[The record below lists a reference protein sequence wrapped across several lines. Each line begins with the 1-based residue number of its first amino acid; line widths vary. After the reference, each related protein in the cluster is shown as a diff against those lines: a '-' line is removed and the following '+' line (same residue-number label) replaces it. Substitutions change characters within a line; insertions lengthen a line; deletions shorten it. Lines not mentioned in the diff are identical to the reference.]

1 MLGTMSR
8 LWQTVRPIRFRLYL
22 GLLSALTASLVAL
35 MIPQVLE
42 YLVDQLATDAVAAT
56 IWTGGAIVLGL
67 GVVEAA
73 LIWMR
78 RTFAVSPSTTV
89 EKLIRVDFYR
99 KVQNMPVSFHDA
111 WGSGQLLSRMLTDIN
126 QIRRWIAFGMIMAVT
141 SAVTIVV
148 GMILL
153 WRSSA
158 ILAIIFFLAAVPV
171 SVIAYRFNRNF
182 SILSRRSQDQNGDL
196 ATTIEQ
202 SVQGIRVLKAF
213 GRGPTALD
221 GFTEQA
227 EELRMTEVRKATAI
241 ARFDMFMFTLP
252 ELALGVAL
260 LVGLYQT
267 ANGAISTG
275 QLASYFA
282 TATLV
287 VGPVRQLGMLLGQA
301 VNATTALDRHYEV
314 MDETNRITSPEH
326 PVEVDTAHATG
337 AVRLQGVHF
346 RFEDAPDHVSDVLDE
361 VDLEIRPGETM
372 ALVGVTGSGKSTLLQ
387 LIPRLYDVTAGTIT
401 IDGVEIRDMDLRDLR
416 TLTAFA
422 FEDATL
428 FSDSVRVNVLIG
440 ADQSLSEDEREEL
453 LELALRTAD
462 ASFAFDLPEG
472 VDTPIGEE
480 GMSLSGGQRQRLA
493 LARAIAARPAVLLLD
508 DPLSALDTKTE
519 ETVTSR
525 LREVLD
531 GTTTLIV
538 AHRTST
544 VALADRVALLDRG
557 RLVAVGTHKEMMETS
572 ARYRWVIANQEEEV
586 RRDQDIV
593 TLTGELDLR
602 AIQDAGGTDDETPGT
617 PPGPDRPA
625 GSDGPNGPGDADNP
639 RRHEPTVTAGIPSVG
654 GQSSEQTSEQ
664 TSGEE
669 GR

>member
-22 GLLSALTASLVAL
+22 GLFSALTASIVAL

-42 YLVDQLATDAVAAT
+42 FIVNRLESDAVAAT
-56 IWTGGAIVLGL
+56 IWTGGAIVLALGL
-67 GVVEAA
+67 LEAA

-78 RTFAVSPSTTV
+78 RTFAVAPSTTV

-141 SAVTIVV
+141 SAVTVMV
-148 GMILL
+148 GMALL

-171 SVIAYRFNRNF
+171 SVIAYRFNRSF
-182 SILSRRSQDQNGDL
+182 SVLSRRSQDQNGDL

-213 GRGPTALD
+213 GRGPSALE

-227 EELRMTEVRKATAI
+227 EELRSTEVRKATAI
-241 ARFDMFMFTLP
+241 ARFDMFMFMLP

-260 LVGLYQT
+260 LVGLHLT
-267 ANGAISTG
+267 ANASISTG

-301 VNATTALDRHYEV
+301 VNATTALDRHYDV
-314 MDETNRITSPEH
+314 MDAANRITSPQE
-326 PVEVDTAHATG
+326 PVAVDPARAVG
-337 AVRLQGVHF
+337 AVHLDGLHF
-346 RFEDAPDHVSDVLDE
+346 RYEDAPDHVSDVLDG

-387 LIPRLYDVTAGTIT
+387 LIPRLYDVTAGAIT
-401 IDGVEIRDMDLRDLR
+401 IDGVDVREMDLITLR
-416 TLTAFA
+416 TLTAVA

-428 FSDSVRVNVLIG
+428 FSDSVRENVLLG
-440 ADQSLSEDEREEL
+440 AAASLSEEEREQL
-453 LELALRTAD
+453 LALALRTAD
-462 ASFAFDLPEG
+462 ATFAFDLPDG

-525 LREVLD
+525 LREVLA

-544 VALADRVALLDRG
+544 VALADRVALLDHG
-557 RLVAVGTHKEMMETS
+557 RVITVGTHTELMKTS
-572 ARYRWVIANQEEEV
+572 PRYRWVIANQEEEV
-586 RRDQDIV
+586 RRDQDIE
-593 TLTGELDLR
+593 TLTGELELS
-602 AIQDAGGTDDETPGT
+602 AIQQAASASEPSAGASSSAPSAGRSSPDASGE
-617 PPGPDRPA
+617 PPGASSGR
-625 GSDGPNGPGDADNP
+625 
-639 RRHEPTVTAGIPSVG
+639 EQTVTSGIPAVG
-654 GQSSEQTSEQ
+654 GQSTEQ

-669 GR
+669 DR

>member
-22 GLLSALTASLVAL
+22 GLFSALTASIVAL

-42 YLVDQLATDAVAAT
+42 FIVNRLESDAVAAT
-56 IWTGGAIVLGL
+56 IWTGGAIVLALGL
-67 GVVEAA
+67 VEAA

-78 RTFAVSPSTTV
+78 RTFAVAPSTTV

-111 WGSGQLLSRMLTDIN
+111 WGSGQLLSRMLTDIS

-141 SAVTIVV
+141 SAVTVMV
-148 GMILL
+148 GMALL

-171 SVIAYRFNRNF
+171 SVIAYRFNRSF
-182 SILSRRSQDQNGDL
+182 SVLSRRSQDQNGDL

-213 GRGPTALD
+213 GRGPSALE

-227 EELRMTEVRKATAI
+227 EELRSTEVRKATAI
-241 ARFDMFMFTLP
+241 ARFDMFMFMLP

-260 LVGLYQT
+260 LVGLHLT
-267 ANGAISTG
+267 ANGSISTG

-301 VNATTALDRHYEV
+301 VNATTALDRHYDV
-314 MDETNRITSPEH
+314 MDAANRITSPQE
-326 PVEVDTAHATG
+326 PVAVDPARAVG
-337 AVRLQGVHF
+337 AVRLNGLHF
-346 RFEDAPDHVSDVLDE
+346 RYEDAPDHVSDVLDG

-387 LIPRLYDVTAGTIT
+387 LIPRLYDVTAGAIT
-401 IDGVEIRDMDLRDLR
+401 IDGVDVREMDLITLR
-416 TLTAFA
+416 TLTAVA

-428 FSDSVRVNVLIG
+428 FSDSVRENVLLG
-440 ADQSLSEDEREEL
+440 AAASLSEEEREQL

-462 ASFAFDLPEG
+462 ATFAFDLPDG
-472 VDTPIGEE
+472 VGTPIGEE

-519 ETVTSR
+519 ETVTGR
-525 LREVLD
+525 LREVLA

-544 VALADRVALLDRG
+544 VALADRVALLDHG
-557 RLVAVGTHKEMMETS
+557 RVITVGTHTELMKTS
-572 ARYRWVIANQEEEV
+572 PRYRWVIANQEEEV
-586 RRDQDIV
+586 RRDQDIE
-593 TLTGELDLR
+593 TLTGELELS
-602 AIQDAGGTDDETPGT
+602 AIQQAASASDPSSPDSSGEPPGASSGQEQTVTSGT
-617 PPGPDRPA
+617 P
-625 GSDGPNGPGDADNP
+625 
-639 RRHEPTVTAGIPSVG
+639 VVG
-654 GQSSEQTSEQ
+654 GQSTEQ

-669 GR
+669 DR

>member
-22 GLLSALTASLVAL
+22 GLFSALTASIVAL

-42 YLVDQLATDAVAAT
+42 FIVNRLESDAVAAT
-56 IWTGGAIVLGL
+56 IWTGGAIVLALGL
-67 GVVEAA
+67 VEAA

-78 RTFAVSPSTTV
+78 RTFAVAPSTTV

-111 WGSGQLLSRMLTDIN
+111 WGSGQLLSRMLTDIS

-141 SAVTIVV
+141 SAVTVMV
-148 GMILL
+148 GMALL

-171 SVIAYRFNRNF
+171 SVIAYRFNRSF
-182 SILSRRSQDQNGDL
+182 SVLSRRSQDQNGDL

-213 GRGPTALD
+213 GRGPSALE

-227 EELRMTEVRKATAI
+227 EELRTTEVRKATAI
-241 ARFDMFMFTLP
+241 ARFDMFMFMLP

-260 LVGLYQT
+260 LVGLHLT
-267 ANGAISTG
+267 ANGSISTG

-301 VNATTALDRHYEV
+301 VNATTALDRHYDV
-314 MDETNRITSPEH
+314 MDAANRITSPQE
-326 PVEVDTAHATG
+326 PVAVDPARAVG
-337 AVRLQGVHF
+337 AVRLDGLHF
-346 RFEDAPDHVSDVLDE
+346 RYEDAPDHVNDVLDG
-361 VDLEIRPGETM
+361 VDLDIRPGETM

-387 LIPRLYDVTAGTIT
+387 LVPRLYDVTAGAIT
-401 IDGVEIRDMDLRDLR
+401 IDGVDVREMDLITLR
-416 TLTAFA
+416 TLTAVA

-428 FSDSVRVNVLIG
+428 FSDSVRENVLLG
-440 ADQSLSEDEREEL
+440 AAASLSEEEREQL

-462 ASFAFDLPEG
+462 ATFAFDLPDG

-519 ETVTSR
+519 ETVTGR
-525 LREVLD
+525 LREVLA

-544 VALADRVALLDRG
+544 VALADRVALLDHG
-557 RLVAVGTHKEMMETS
+557 RVITVGTHTELMKTS
-572 ARYRWVIANQEEEV
+572 PRYRWVIANQEEEV
-586 RRDQDIV
+586 RRDQDIE
-593 TLTGELDLR
+593 TLTGELELS
-602 AIQDAGGTDDETPGT
+602 AIQQAASASEPSAGASSSAPSAGRSSPDASGE
-617 PPGPDRPA
+617 PPGASSGR
-625 GSDGPNGPGDADNP
+625 
-639 RRHEPTVTAGIPSVG
+639 EQTVTSGIPAVG
-654 GQSSEQTSEQ
+654 GQSTEQ

-669 GR
+669 DR

>member
-22 GLLSALTASLVAL
+22 GLFSALTASIVAL

-42 YLVDQLATDAVAAT
+42 FIVNRLESDAVAAT
-56 IWTGGAIVLGL
+56 IWTGGAIVLALGL
-67 GVVEAA
+67 VEAA

-78 RTFAVSPSTTV
+78 RTFAVAPSTTV

-111 WGSGQLLSRMLTDIN
+111 WGSGQLLSRMLTDIS

-141 SAVTIVV
+141 SAVTVMV
-148 GMILL
+148 GMALL

-171 SVIAYRFNRNF
+171 SVIAYRFNRSF
-182 SILSRRSQDQNGDL
+182 SVLSRRSQDQNGDL

-213 GRGPTALD
+213 GRGPSALE

-227 EELRMTEVRKATAI
+227 EELRTTEVRKATAI
-241 ARFDMFMFTLP
+241 ARFDMFMFMLP

-260 LVGLYQT
+260 LVGLHLT
-267 ANGAISTG
+267 ANGSISTG

-301 VNATTALDRHYEV
+301 VNATTALDRHYDV
-314 MDETNRITSPEH
+314 MDAANRITSPQE
-326 PVEVDTAHATG
+326 PVAVDPARAVG
-337 AVRLQGVHF
+337 AVRLDGLHF
-346 RFEDAPDHVSDVLDE
+346 RYEDAPDHVNDVLDG

-387 LIPRLYDVTAGTIT
+387 LIPRLYDVTAGAIT
-401 IDGVEIRDMDLRDLR
+401 IDGVDVREMDLITLR
-416 TLTAFA
+416 TLTAVA

-428 FSDSVRVNVLIG
+428 FSDSVRENVLLG
-440 ADQSLSEDEREEL
+440 AAASLSEEEREQL

-462 ASFAFDLPEG
+462 ATFAFDLPDG

-519 ETVTSR
+519 ETVTGR
-525 LREVLD
+525 LREVLA

-544 VALADRVALLDRG
+544 VALADRVALLDHG
-557 RLVAVGTHKEMMETS
+557 RVITVGTHTELMKTS
-572 ARYRWVIANQEEEV
+572 PRYRWVIANQEEEV
-586 RRDQDIV
+586 RRDQDIE
-593 TLTGELDLR
+593 TLTGELELS
-602 AIQDAGGTDDETPGT
+602 AIQQAASASEPSAGASSSAPSAGRSSPDASGEPPGASSGREQTVTSGT
-617 PPGPDRPA
+617 PA
-625 GSDGPNGPGDADNP
+625 
-639 RRHEPTVTAGIPSVG
+639 VG
-654 GQSSEQTSEQ
+654 GQSTEQ

-669 GR
+669 DR